1 MTGRRTAQVLLTLGG
16 MIAWALQF
24 TIIYGATSTLC
35 GRGWA
40 GSTLLGIGI
49 VQAIVAA
56 TTLVALVPTALMLL
70 MLLRAYKHADDEGDH
85 TATFFMMQA
94 GILINGFSLVV
105 ILWHGVPAFI
115 LPACA

>member
-1 MTGRRTAQVLLTLGG
+1 MSRTRTLQVLVMLGG

-24 TIIYGATSTLC
+24 SVIYGVTSTLC

-40 GSTLLGIGI
+40 GSTLFGIGV
-49 VQAIVAA
+49 VQAVILA
-56 TTLVALVPTALMLL
+56 TTLLALVPTALIFM
-70 MLLRAYKHADDEGDH
+70 MLLRAHRQVEGEE
-85 TATFFMMQA
+85 TSAAALFMMQA

-105 ILWHGVPAFI
+105 ILWQGAPALV